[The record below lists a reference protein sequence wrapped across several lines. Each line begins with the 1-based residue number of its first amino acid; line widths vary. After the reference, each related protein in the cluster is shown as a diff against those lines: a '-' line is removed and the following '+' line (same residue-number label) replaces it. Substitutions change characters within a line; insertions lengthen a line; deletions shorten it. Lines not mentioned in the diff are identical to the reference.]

1 MKILFITAE
10 GFDTPNPN
18 NQMAECM
25 LGGFLDA
32 GYQIHLIQSHRKGI
46 HEDIPASLRGRAG
59 LTVDTV
65 VRKPVNKSNFV
76 RRYFNDVHY
85 AFQSKKYWRRV
96 KDADII
102 YLQSNPTIIVPMLL
116 LKLFQRKPIVYVI
129 YDVFP
134 GHAYSVGVVKS
145 KLLYRIMQIVQKPCY
160 HMADRIVVL
169 EEDMKR
175 KVIGQGAVPGK
186 VRIIPAWYD
195 VSKTREVPP
204 EENRF
209 LKKYGIDPSKFYV
222 QFAGSIG
229 YIFHCDAFLE
239 LAKRV
244 REYPDIV
251 IQIVGDGPVK
261 ASFVERA
268 KEAHLDNIQFYPLQP
283 VDLVPDVYS
292 ACSVCLIP
300 LKKGVIGNGIPS
312 KAAILMACRRVII
325 NCVEKESYYSQMFV
339 DNRMGVCVDVDDMDG
354 LAEAVIDLYRHPE
367 KIGPMADRAQQ
378 FGREHYSSTA
388 GIQKFLDVFEELAE

>member
-25 LGGFLDA
+25 LDGFLDA
-32 GYQIHLIQSHRKGI
+32 GCRVHLIQSHRKGTQ
-46 HEDIPASLRGRAG
+46 EDIPASLKNRSG

-76 RRYFNDVHY
+76 RRYINDVHY
-85 AFQSKKYWRRV
+85 AFQSQKHWRRV
-96 KDADII
+96 RDADVI

-116 LKLFQRKPIVYVI
+116 LRLFQRKPIVYVI

-145 KLLYRIMQIVQKPCY
+145 KLLYRIMQSVQKPCY
-160 HMADRIVVL
+160 RLADRIVVL
-169 EEDMKR
+169 EEDMKQ
-175 KVIGQGAVPGK
+175 KVIGQGAAPEK

-229 YIFHCDAFLE
+229 FIIHCDAFLE
-239 LAKRV
+239 LAKRL
-244 REYPDIV
+244 RGYPDIV

-261 ASFVERA
+261 DSFMERA
-268 KEAHLDNIQFYPLQP
+268 KADSLDTIQFFPLQP
-283 VDLVPDVYS
+283 VELVSDVYS

-300 LKKGVIGNGIPS
+300 LKRGVIGNGIPS
-312 KAAILMACRRVII
+312 KAAILMACHRVII
-325 NCVEKESYYSQMFV
+325 NCVEKESCYSRMFV
-339 DNRMGVCVDVDDMDG
+339 DNQMGVCVDVDDMDG

-367 KIGPMADRAQQ
+367 KIGPMADRAQR

-388 GIQKFLDVFEELAE
+388 GIQKFLDVFGELVQ